1 MRPPTF
7 RRLALIFALVLLPLT
22 ALAAL
27 PPGVTQG
34 PSVEGVHEY
43 RLANGLVVLL
53 FPDATKP
60 TTTVDV
66 TYKVGSRMEN
76 YGETGM
82 AHLLEHMLFKG
93 TPSIPS
99 VFAELG
105 RRGMQFNGNTSYD
118 RTTYFETF
126 TAAPASLDWVLM
138 MESERMT
145 RSTFSK
151 AELDSEM
158 TVVRNEYES
167 GENKPQSVLWKRMA
181 AVAFDWQNYGK
192 PTIGARSDIEN
203 VPFEKL
209 RAFYTEYYQP
219 DNAVLT
225 VAGKFDPDATLAV
238 IAKYFGALPKPTR
251 VRPK

>member
-93 TPSIPS
+93 TP
-99 VFAELG
+99 
-105 RRGMQFNGNTSYD
+105 
-118 RTTYFETF
+118 
-126 TAAPASLDWVLM
+126 
-138 MESERMT
+138 
-145 RSTFSK
+145 
-151 AELDSEM
+151 
-158 TVVRNEYES
+158 
-167 GENKPQSVLWKRMA
+167 
-181 AVAFDWQNYGK
+181 
-192 PTIGARSDIEN
+192 
-203 VPFEKL
+203 
-209 RAFYTEYYQP
+209 
-219 DNAVLT
+219 
-225 VAGKFDPDATLAV
+225 
-238 IAKYFGALPKPTR
+238 
-251 VRPK
+251 